1 MKISFILLF
10 SLFIFEA
17 DLEAQHKYTLS
28 GNVTGEKSDSI
39 AAGSIYLLTASD
51 SSIVKYALLVDGKF
65 TFDPVAEGN
74 YIVRV
79 SSLGYDDQT
88 RRLLLNSDIAL
99 QIALKANSTAL
110 KTVTIAAPKKDFSFK
125 NGDVKINIAGSAF
138 ASIPNTV
145 DLLAK
150 LPLIQVSPN
159 GEAISV
165 LGKGNALIYIDRQK
179 ASLNDL
185 ATLSAN
191 DIQDVQ
197 IIKNPSAKYEA
208 EGRAVIIITRKKDKR
223 DGFQAEVQ
231 ETASFRRTYSNYA
244 GLNLNFKK
252 KKWEVI
258 TSLKYN
264 YRTIW
269 ESNAYDFRISE
280 RNIQTGYTL
289 VSTITKPE
297 YIGNLGLHYQIKTD
311 DHISLNVNSR
321 FQDISFPIYT
331 NSNFNAPSGSN
342 NVFTTNNST
351 YPKKNYT
358 VNLNYEKKLKK
369 VNADLFLGSQYAGYN
384 ERFLTDIFNNYNNT
398 HDVYTEHRDQKYNV
412 RIFGGRADLTKNFK
426 QGAKFEVGGNVSTA
440 KANAVLRIDN
450 VTVPAHSSSDYL
462 YMETNTA
469 AYAQFSGKIKQLA
482 YSIGSRSEYT
492 SVKGRYKDSA
502 EPQVRKNYW
511 QLFPKASLSIPVGNE
526 KNISLNYARSITR
539 PNYLS
544 LSQVTNYINP
554 YFIWASNINVNPT
567 TSDDISAAFQWK
579 GKSVSISCYRRK
591 NPIYA
596 SFAYD
601 TAALLLTRTDI
612 NYNAETGA
620 ILDVTV
626 PLQYGI
632 WTTTNEATVILNR
645 ISDGEAAMGKTR
657 PYLYFYSNN
666 QFKLPGKMNFS
677 LSGWCLTKRY
687 EGAFER
693 NALLQVDTSLT
704 KTFVGKLNCT
714 VSCNDIFR
722 TLNAKE
728 EFTLSNI
735 RSKGIFYDNARD
747 FSIAVRYSFG
757 ATRES
762 KYRNKNVDANLNR
775 L

>member
-1 MKISFILLF
+1 MKFSFIFIF
-10 SLFIFEA
+10 SLFVIET
-17 DLEAQHKYTLS
+17 DLEAQNKYTLS
-28 GNVTGEKSDSI
+28 GNVTGEKNDSI
-39 AAGSIYLLTASD
+39 AAGGVYLLTARD

-88 RRLLLNSDIAL
+88 RKLLLNSNLAL
-99 QIALKANSTAL
+99 QIAMKANSTAL
-110 KTVTIAAPKKDFSFK
+110 NTVTVSAPKKDFSFK

-138 ASIPNTV
+138 SSIPNTV

-159 GEAISV
+159 GESISV
-165 LGKGNALIYIDRQK
+165 VGKGNALIYIDRQK

-223 DGFQAEVQ
+223 DGFQADLQ

-244 GLNLNFKK
+244 GLNLNFKR
-252 KKWEVI
+252 KKWEVL

-264 YRTIW
+264 YRTLW
-269 ESNAYDFRISE
+269 ESNAYDFRINE

-297 YIGNLGLHYQIKTD
+297 YTGNLGLHYQINAD
-311 DHISLNVNSR
+311 DHISLNVNSK

-331 NSNFNAPSGSN
+331 NSDFNTPSGSN
-342 NVFTTNNST
+342 SVFTTNKST

-358 VNLNYEKKLKK
+358 VNLNYEKKLKR
-369 VNADLFLGSQYAGYN
+369 VNADLFLGSQYSGYN

-398 HDVYTEHRDQKYNV
+398 HDVYTEHRDQKYSV
-412 RIFGGRADLTKNFK
+412 DILGGRADLTKNFK
-426 QGAKFEVGGNVSTA
+426 RGAKFEVGGNVSTA
-440 KANAVLRIDN
+440 KANAILSIDN
-450 VTVPAHSSSDYL
+450 ATVPAHTSSDYL
-462 YMETNTA
+462 YTETNTA

-482 YSIGSRSEYT
+482 YSIGSRGEHT

-511 QLFPKASLSIPVGNE
+511 QLFPKASLSIPAGKE

-544 LSQVTNYINP
+544 LSQVAVYVNP
-554 YFIWASNINVNPT
+554 YFVWASNININPT
-567 TSDDISAAFQWK
+567 TSDDISAVFQWK
-579 GKSVSISCYRRK
+579 DKSVSISCYRRK
-591 NPIYA
+591 DPLYA
-596 SFAYD
+596 SFSYD
-601 TAALLLTRTDI
+601 AATTLLTRTDI

-620 ILDVTV
+620 MLDIIV

-632 WTTTNEATVILNR
+632 WNATNEATVILNR
-645 ISDGEAAMGKTR
+645 ISDGEATMGKTR
-657 PYLYFYSNN
+657 PFLYLYSNN
-666 QFKLPGKMNFS
+666 QFKLPGKMTFS

-714 VSCNDIFR
+714 VSWNDVFR

-728 EFTLSNI
+728 AFTLSDI
-735 RSKGIFYDNARD
+735 SSKGIYYDNARD